1 MKLFTAYL
9 ICVYI
14 LAAALS
20 ARAGEDS
27 GKDSGSF
34 FSDLSSREYMTGD
47 WGGLRDRITDWGLTP
62 TATYSAAILGNPAG
76 GMKRGAKYAGLLN
89 VYLDF
94 DLEKLLKL
102 GGTRLVVSG
111 SWAYGEN
118 LSEDDVG
125 NFFTASSDFNGKSVS
140 LYQFFIETNLWNEI
154 VTFALGRMGIGDDF
168 ATAEVFGVYVNDAFN
183 QHPISLSYDIP
194 AFLSNP
200 DAALGS
206 RISVR
211 PADEFYIAAGAYSA
225 DPESTRIS
233 EESAD
238 VDFTFGD
245 GVILISEAGYTPGRS
260 DGSAGLPG
268 DYKFGAYY
276 DTGDFDEFS
285 GDEQTRQG
293 NYGFYIVADQ
303 MVYGEPGD
311 GSQGLT
317 LWATATYAPEEEI
330 NLFPFFLSGGL
341 VYEGLFPGRSK
352 DISGF
357 GFAYGKLSRDLEDRD
372 YEIGVE
378 GTYIFQVTPW
388 LGLQPDV
395 QLIVHPG
402 GNAGIPDA
410 LVAGMQL
417 SVDI

>member
-1 MKLFTAYL
+1 MKHIAAFLFC
-9 ICVYI
+9 ISIFIGMPGV
-14 LAAALS
+14 
-20 ARAGEDS
+20 RAGESSSEDA
-27 GKDSGSF
+27 DSF
-34 FSDLSSREYMTGD
+34 FSNLSSREYMTGN
-47 WGGLRDRITDWGLTP
+47 WGGLRQRVIDWGLTP
-62 TATYSAAILGNPAG
+62 TATYSATVLGNPAG
-76 GMKRGAKYAGLLN
+76 GLRKGVKYAGLLN
-89 VYLDF
+89 VYFDF

-111 SWAYGEN
+111 SWAYGES
-118 LSEDDVG
+118 LSEDDIG
-125 NFFTASSDFNGKSVS
+125 NFFTVSSDFNGKSVS
-140 LYQFFIETNLWNEI
+140 LYQFFIETHLWHNR
-154 VTFALGRMGIGDDF
+154 VTVALGRMGIGDDF

-206 RISVR
+206 RIMVR
-211 PADEFYIAAGAYSA
+211 PADEFYISAGVYSA
-225 DPESTRIS
+225 DPDSGRNRRV
-233 EESAD
+233 SAD
-238 VDFTFGD
+238 IDFAFD
-245 GVILISEAGYTPGRS
+245 GVILISEAGYTPGRG

-276 DTGDFDEFS
+276 DTGDFEELS
-285 GDEQTRQG
+285 VGEETRQG

-303 MVYGEPGD
+303 MVYRESGD

-317 LWATATYAPEEEI
+317 LWATATFAPEEEI
-330 NLFPFFLSGGL
+330 NSFPLFLSGGC
-341 VYEGLFPGRSK
+341 VYEGLLPGRDN
-352 DISGF
+352 DIAGF

-372 YEIGVE
+372 YEIGIE

-395 QLIVHPG
+395 QVIIHPG
-402 GNAGIPDA
+402 GSAGIPDA

>member
-9 ICVYI
+9 ICVSI
-14 LAAALS
+14 LAGALS

-27 GKDSGSF
+27 GKDPDSF
-34 FSDLSSREYMTGD
+34 FSSLSSREHMTGD
-47 WGGLRDRITDWGLTP
+47 WGGLRDRIIDWGLTP
-62 TATYSAAILGNPAG
+62 TATYGGTVLGNPVG
-76 GMKRGAKYAGLLN
+76 GIRKGIKYAGLLN

-94 DLEKLLKL
+94 DLEKLLRL

-125 NFFTASSDFNGKSVS
+125 NFFTVSSDFNGKSVS
-140 LYQFFIETNLWNEI
+140 LYQFFIETHLWRDR
-154 VTFALGRMGIGDDF
+154 VTVAIGRMGIGDDF

-206 RISVR
+206 RIMVR
-211 PADEFYIAAGAYSA
+211 PADEFYISAGVYSA
-225 DPESTRIS
+225 DPDSSRNR
-233 EESAD
+233 D
-238 VDFTFGD
+238 VSVDIDFTFD
-245 GVILISEAGYTPGRS
+245 GVILIGEAGYTPGRAE
-260 DGSAGLPG
+260 GSAGLPG
-268 DYKFGAYY
+268 EYKIGTYY
-276 DTGDFDEFS
+276 DTGEFDELS
-285 GDEQTRQG
+285 DEEQTRQG

-303 MVYGEPGD
+303 TVYRESGD

-317 LWATATYAPEEEI
+317 LWATATLAPEEEI
-330 NLFPFFLSGGL
+330 NTFPLFLSGGCA
-341 VYEGLFPGRSK
+341 YEGLLPGRNK
-352 DISGF
+352 DLAGF

-372 YEIGVE
+372 YEIGIE

-402 GNAGIPDA
+402 GSSSIPDA
-410 LVAGMQL
+410 LVAGMLL